1 MSAAIALAAAGASDG
16 LATRAARVAA
26 IAGKHADAV
35 DAEGRF
41 PREAVEAMRA
51 ERLLSVQIPADLGG
65 EGASITEIAELCSI
79 LGQACAASAMVFA
92 MHQIKLSSLVEHG
105 AGSDWHCDFM
115 RRIAREQLLLASAT
129 TEGGI
134 GGNLRN
140 SICAIKVEGDTC
152 FLEKDATVISYGA
165 HADAILI
172 TSRSHA
178 EAASSD
184 QVLTVFL
191 KDQYRLER
199 TVEWNTLGMRGTCS
213 DGFLFRGEAPA
224 GQILPKPFAEIA
236 AQSMLASSHLLWSG
250 VWYGIAADAVARA
263 QAFVRAAARKSPGT
277 PPPGALRLAE
287 VSSLLQMV
295 KSNVVAGL
303 KVYEEA
309 KADADRLSSMA
320 FAVAMNNVKI
330 ASSEMILPIINHAM
344 LICGIMG
351 YKNGT
356 PYSLGRHLRDAHSA
370 QLMISNDRILGNTST
385 MLLVHKQD
393 TSLLG

>member
-1 MSAAIALAAAGASDG
+1 MNFQVKIAEESFAA
-16 LATRAARVAA
+16 RAARVAE
-26 IAGKHADAV
+26 IAAKHADTV

-41 PREAVEAMRA
+41 PREAVDAMKA
-51 ERLLSVQIPADLGG
+51 ERLLGIQIPRHLGG
-65 EGASITEIAELCSI
+65 EGATTTEIAELCSI

-92 MHQIKLSSLVEHG
+92 MHHIKLSSLVEHG
-105 AGSDWHCDFM
+105 TESEWHAGFM
-115 RRIAREQLLLASAT
+115 QRLADEQLLIASAT

-140 SICAIKVEGDTC
+140 SICAIEVSGGIC
-152 FLEKDATVISYGA
+152 RLEKDATVISYGS

-172 TSRSHA
+172 TSRSNP

-184 QVLTVFL
+184 QVLTAFT
-191 KDQYRLER
+191 KDQYTIER
-199 TVEWNTLGMRGTCS
+199 THVWNTLGMRGTCS
-213 DGFLFRGEAPA
+213 DGFLFKGEAPA
-224 GQILPKPFAEIA
+224 VQILPKPFAEIA

-250 VWYGIAADAVARA
+250 VWYGIAVDAVSRA
-263 QAFVRAAARKSPGT
+263 QSFVRAAARKSPGA

-287 VSSLLQMV
+287 VSNLLQMV

-303 KVYEEA
+303 KAYEDA
-309 KADADRLSSMA
+309 KADPDKLSSMG

-330 ASSEMILPIINHAM
+330 ASSETILEIVNHVM

-356 PYSLGRHLRDAHSA
+356 PFSVGRHLRDAHSA
-370 QLMISNDRILGNTST
+370 QLMISNDRILGNTSS

>member
-1 MSAAIALAAAGASDG
+1 MRAGGVAAFAGNLPEEAGAEA
-16 LATRAARVAA
+16 LFRRE
-26 IAGKHADAV
+26 AGDAWG
-35 DAEGRF
+35 AEGLR
-41 PREAVEAMRA
+41 
-51 ERLLSVQIPADLGG
+51 STKIPADLGG
-65 EGASITEIAELCSI
+65 EGASITEIADLCSI
-79 LGQACAASAMVFA
+79 LGQTCAASAMVFA

-105 AGSDWHCDFM
+105 AGSDWHRDYM
-115 RRIAREQLLLASAT
+115 RHVAKEQLLLASAT

-140 SICAIKVEGDTC
+140 SICAIKVVDGTC

-165 HADAILI
+165 HADAVLI
-172 TSRSHA
+172 TSRSHT

-191 KDQYRLER
+191 KGQYRLER

-213 DGFLFRGEAPA
+213 DGFLFKGEGPA
-224 GQILPKPFAEIA
+224 AQILPKPFAEIA
-236 AQSMLASSHLLWSG
+236 AESMLATSHLLWSG

-287 VSSLLQMV
+287 VSCLLQMV
-295 KSNVVAGL
+295 KSNVLAGL
-303 KVYEEA
+303 KIYEEA

-370 QLMISNDRILGNTST
+370 QLMISNDRILGNTSP
-385 MLLVHKQD
+385 MLLVHKQG

>member
-1 MSAAIALAAAGASDG
+1 MNVAGALIEARAGDAAAV
-16 LATRAARVAA
+16 RAARVAA
-26 IAGKHADAV
+26 IAGKYADAV

-41 PREAVEAMRA
+41 PREAVDAMRA
-51 ERLLSVQIPADLGG
+51 ERLLSIQIPADLGG
-65 EGASITEIAELCSI
+65 RGASISEIAELCSI
-79 LGQACAASAMVFA
+79 LGQKCAASAMVFA
-92 MHQIKLSSLVEHG
+92 MHQIKLSSLVEHA
-105 AGSDWHCDFM
+105 AGSDWHRDLM
-115 RRIAREQLLLASAT
+115 RRIAKEQLLLASAT

-140 SICAIKVEGDTC
+140 SICAIKVVDGTC
-152 FLEKDATVISYGA
+152 FLDKDATVISYGA
-165 HADAILI
+165 HADAVLI
-172 TSRSHA
+172 TSRSHP

-191 KDQYRLER
+191 RGQYRLER
-199 TVEWNTLGMRGTCS
+199 TVAWNTLGMRGTCS
-213 DGFLFRGEAPA
+213 DGFLFKGQAPA
-224 GQILPKPFAEIA
+224 QQILPKPFAEIA

-250 VWYGIAADAVARA
+250 VWYGIAVDAVVRA
-263 QAFVRAAARKSPGT
+263 QAFVRAAARKAPDAQ
-277 PPPGALRLAE
+277 PPGALRLAE
-287 VSSLLQMV
+287 VSNLLQMV

-303 KVYEEA
+303 KAYEDA
-309 KADADRLSSMA
+309 KADADRLSSMG

-330 ASSEMILPIINHAM
+330 ASSETILEIVNHAM

-356 PYSLGRHLRDAHSA
+356 PFSLGRHLRDAHSA
-370 QLMISNDRILGNTST
+370 QLMISNDRILGNTSS

>member
-1 MSAAIALAAAGASDG
+1 MNVAVAIAENSLTA
-16 LATRAARVAA
+16 RAQRVAA
-26 IAGKHADAV
+26 IAASHADAV
-35 DAEGRF
+35 DLEGRF
-41 PREAVEAMRA
+41 PREAVDAMRA
-51 ERLLSVQIPADLGG
+51 ERLLSVQIPVSLGG
-65 EGASITEIAELCSI
+65 EAASITEIAELCSI
-79 LGQACAASAMVFA
+79 LGQSCAASAMVFA

-105 AGSDWHCDFM
+105 IGSDWHRDFM
-115 RRIAREQLLLASAT
+115 RRIAKDQLLLASAT

-140 SICAIKVEGDTC
+140 SICAVRVEGDLC

-172 TSRSHA
+172 TSRSNA
-178 EAASSD
+178 EAAPSD
-184 QVLTVFL
+184 QVLTAFL
-191 KDQYRLER
+191 KDQYKLER
-199 TVEWNTLGMRGTCS
+199 TIEWDTLGMRGTCS
-213 DGFLFRGEAPA
+213 DGFLFKGEAPA
-224 GQILPKPFAEIA
+224 VQILPKPFAEIA
-236 AQSMLASSHLLWSG
+236 AQSMLATSHLLWSG

-263 QAFVRAAARKSPGT
+263 QAFVRAAARKSPGS

-303 KVYEEA
+303 RVYEDA
-309 KADADRLSSMA
+309 KSDADRLSSMA

>member
-1 MSAAIALAAAGASDG
+1 MNVAVALVEAGAGDT
-16 LATRAARVAA
+16 AAVRAARVAVV
-26 IAGKHADAV
+26 AGKYADAV
-35 DAEGRF
+35 DAESRF
-41 PREAVEAMRA
+41 PREAVDAMRA
-51 ERLLSVQIPADLGG
+51 ERLLSIQIPADLGG

-105 AGSDWHCDFM
+105 AGSDWHREFM
-115 RRIAREQLLLASAT
+115 RRIAKEQLLLASAT

-140 SICAIKVEGDTC
+140 SICAIKVEGDRC

-191 KDQYRLER
+191 KDQYTLGR

-213 DGFLFRGEAPA
+213 DGFLFKGEAPA
-224 GQILPKPFAEIA
+224 VQILPKPFAEIA

-277 PPPGALRLAE
+277 QPPGALRLAE

-309 KADADRLSSMA
+309 KVDADRLSSMA

>member
-1 MSAAIALAAAGASDG
+1 MNVAVALVDAGAGDKMT
-16 LATRAARVAA
+16 ARAARVAA
-26 IAGKHADAV
+26 IAGKHADSV
-35 DAEGRF
+35 DVEGRF

-51 ERLLSVQIPADLGG
+51 EKLLSVQISDELGG

-105 AGSDWHCDFM
+105 AGSDWHRDFM
-115 RRIAREQLLLASAT
+115 RRIAKEQLLLASAT

-140 SICAIKVEGDTC
+140 STCAIKVEGDSC

-178 EAASSD
+178 EAVSSD

-191 KDQYRLER
+191 RDQYTLER

-213 DGFLFRGEAPA
+213 DGFLFKGEAPA
-224 GQILPKPFAEIA
+224 VQILPKPFAEIA

-277 PPPGALRLAE
+277 QPPGALRLAE
-287 VSSLLQMV
+287 VSGLLQMV

-303 KVYEEA
+303 KTYEEA